1 MRVAI
6 VGGGDWNVSAARY
19 WRTQGADVQVYETI
33 ADMARQAKIFDL
45 VVRSTSIH
53 PAELGR
59 KKLVTT
65 EVREFFRR
73 CPARIIG
80 VTGSTGKAAT
90 TRYIARMLEESG
102 KRVWRGGGEEPFL
115 LDFLAKVKARDLVVL
130 NLSSHQLM
138 DLDVSPHFAV
148 SLRINPEQRDPKWD
162 AREYVA
168 AQGNLFWHQRSDDV
182 AVYDVGNDFATQIG
196 LLSRGARI
204 PFMETP
210 GAVVRQQIM
219 LLDELEIGNV
229 DEFGLT
235 DNEAVENA
243 CAAVTVAAQVQGVRP
258 DAIRRAL
265 QALRQD
271 KSV

>member
-1 MRVAI
+1 
-6 VGGGDWNVSAARY
+6 
-19 WRTQGADVQVYETI
+19 
-33 ADMARQAKIFDL
+33 MARQDKPFDL
-45 VVRSTSIH
+45 VVRSTNIH
-53 PAELGR
+53 PAELA
-59 KKLVTT
+59 KKSVVTT

-102 KRVWRGGGEEPFL
+102 KRVWRGGGDEQFL
-115 LDFLAKVKARDLVVL
+115 LDFLGKVKAGDLVVL

-168 AQGNLFWHQRSDDV
+168 AQGNLFWHQRPDDV

-210 GAVVRQQIM
+210 GAVVREQVM
-219 LLDELEIGNV
+219 LLDEHEIGEV
-229 DEFGLT
+229 DDLGLVT
-235 DNEAVENA
+235 KEAKENA
-243 CAAVTVAAQVQGVRP
+243 CAAVTVAAQVQGVKP
-258 DAIRRAL
+258 EAIRRAFR
-265 QALRQD
+265 ALARD
-271 KSV
+271 KSA